1 MNLMSYFLT
10 VISIALILLGAV
22 SFTLFIKRLLE
33 YSRIRKNYYKD
44 VNHKLDKILGLLEK
58 KPS

>member
-1 MNLMSYFLT
+1 MGYLLT
-10 VISIALILLGAV
+10 IVSIALVLLGTV

>member
-1 MNLMSYFLT
+1 MSYFLT